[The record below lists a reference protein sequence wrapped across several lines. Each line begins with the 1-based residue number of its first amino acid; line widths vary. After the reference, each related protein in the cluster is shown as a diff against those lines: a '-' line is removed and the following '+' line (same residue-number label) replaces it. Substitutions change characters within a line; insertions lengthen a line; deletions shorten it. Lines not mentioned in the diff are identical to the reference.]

1 MKRKNETFTQL
12 VVGFFM
18 VTLMALLAY
27 FTIVVSGVDLMTGRS
42 RIRVTVLFDQVGG
55 LKDHDSVMYRGTKV
69 GSVEHVA
76 VTPSN
81 LVVTAVVDGGV
92 VLRKGCSATVCNLSM
107 LGGNYLLLEEGEGE
121 VVPLVDAVVQGET
134 PTDWMR
140 DVAKIAKNLNEITSG
155 PELRSMITNFQA
167 VSMKAR
173 VIADRV
179 AAFSERM
186 DKFAQRA
193 DDISDKVY
201 AVVDRVERGEGT
213 VGKLLSNDDT
223 VYRDMKDA
231 VASAKT
237 TFANASEI
245 SDRLRRGKALD
256 DLEAGIAAFRK
267 SAEGFD
273 VGDTMA
279 KANSLLDSLNAVAAD
294 LRDGKG
300 TLGRLVADPGL
311 YEEVN
316 GLVRD
321 VRQVIDNYRDT
332 TPISTFS
339 SLATGAL

>member
-1 MKRKNETFTQL
+1 MKRKNETFTKL

-27 FTIVVSGVDLMTGRS
+27 FTIVVSGVDLLTGRS
-42 RIRVTVLFDQVGG
+42 RVHVKVVFDQVGG
-55 LKDHDSVMYRGTKV
+55 LKDHDNVMYRGTKV
-69 GSVEHVA
+69 GTVEHVA
-76 VTPSN
+76 VSPSN
-81 LVVTAVVDGGV
+81 LVVTALVDGNV

-107 LGGNYLLLEEGEGE
+107 LGGNYLLLEEGEGD
-121 VVPLVDAVVQGET
+121 VVALSDIVVQGET

-140 DVAKIAKNLNEITSG
+140 DVARIAKNLNELTSG

-167 VSMKAR
+167 VSVKAKT
-173 VIADRV
+173 IADRV
-179 AAFSERM
+179 AAFSEKLE
-186 DKFAQRA
+186 KFGQRA
-193 DDISDKVY
+193 DEITDKVY

-213 VGKLLSNDDT
+213 VGKLLSSDDT
-223 VYRDMKDA
+223 VYRDIKDTA
-231 VASAKT
+231 
-237 TFANASEI
+237 ANAKDI
-245 SDRLRRGKALD
+245 SARLSKGKALD

-267 SAEGFD
+267 AAEGFD
-273 VGDTMA
+273 VQDTMA

-300 TLGRLVADPGL
+300 TLGRLVQDPGL

-339 SLATGAL
+339 SLAIGAF